1 MNRPPFIRPFDP
13 ALHAP
18 CLRDE
23 SRRSGTADF
32 VALPSTEDEVRETLR
47 FALAHSLPVTVQG
60 ARTGIT
66 AGAVPEGG
74 LVLALSRLAAI
85 APDNPD
91 PRTNRPR
98 LRVGPAATLAAV
110 REACPPGHFFS
121 PDPTEPTASIGGM
134 VSCNSS
140 GARSFLYG
148 PVRPHVSALRV
159 LAEDPDAPAFDFL
172 RGRDRLRGLDFPFPS
187 APPRTLPALPPPPP
201 AKNAAGYFLRPD
213 MDALDLFIGAEG
225 TLGIVV
231 SATLSLL
238 PAPPAICALLAFPP
252 STEAAATA
260 VAALRTA
267 FPPANSE
274 PAQLAA
280 LEFFCPASL
289 DLLRT
294 LAEPI
299 ALQAPPTAAA
309 LYAEFHAPS
318 PAAAEEAL
326 LRAAEAL
333 DAAGTPS
340 DSAIPADT
348 PSALAAFKAFRHR
361 LPEAVNASIDAVR
374 RTYPSIVKLSTDM
387 SVPDPLLPD
396 LLALYR
402 DAFSGTGLRH
412 VLFGHIGDNHL
423 HLNVIPRDPEEL
435 ARARALLDSLA
446 PRVVAWHGSLS
457 AEHGI
462 GKAKKHLLPLMY
474 PAALP
479 ACRALRDLFAP
490 RRLLSPTTLF

>member
-1 MNRPPFIRPFDP
+1 MTLPPFIRPFDP
-13 ALHAP
+13 SIHAP
-18 CLRDE
+18 YLRDE
-23 SRRSGTADF
+23 SRRTGTADF
-32 VALPSTEDEVRETLR
+32 VALPTTEDDVRAALR

-74 LVLALSRLAAI
+74 LVLALSRLASI
-85 APDNPD
+85 APAPPD
-91 PRTNRPR
+91 PLTNRPR
-98 LRVGPAATLAAV
+98 LRVGPAASLAAV

-159 LAEDPDAPAFDFL
+159 LPEDPDAPAFDFL
-172 RGRDRLRGLDFPFPS
+172 RGRDRLDGLDFPFPS
-187 APPRTLPALPPPPP
+187 AAPRTLPALPPPPP
-201 AKNAAGYFLRPD
+201 AKNAAGYYLRPG

-260 VAALRTA
+260 VAALRAA
-267 FPPANSE
+267 FPPSDSE
-274 PAQLAA
+274 TRLAA

-294 LAEPI
+294 LSEPI

-318 PAAAEEAL
+318 PDAADDAL
-326 LRAAEAL
+326 LRAAAAL

-361 LPEAVNASIDAVR
+361 LPEAVNVSIDAVR
-374 RTYPSIVKLSTDM
+374 RTHPSIVKLSTDM
-387 SVPDPLLPD
+387 SVPDPLLPS

-423 HLNVIPRDPEEL
+423 HLNVIPRDPSEL
-435 ARARALLDSLA
+435 ARARAILDSLA

-462 GKAKKHLLPLMY
+462 GKAKKHLLPLMV
-474 PAALP
+474 PGALP
-479 ACRALRDLFAP
+479 AYRALRDLFAP
-490 RRLLSPTTLF
+490 RRLLSPSTLF